1 MYLEEKNSY
10 IYMPPAARKA
20 FESSGKKPQDLSR
33 FHEITQKSISEF
45 IDKQEDND
53 NAAGPPSYSN
63 ILKLGEINE
72 TTQLSGTFVNDSEIS
87 GMLRG
92 EMNKSINTQE

>member
-1 MYLEEKNSY
+1 
-10 IYMPPAARKA
+10 MPPAARKA

-45 IDKQEDND
+45 IDKQEDD
-53 NAAGPPSYSN
+53 QNAVGPPSYSN
-63 ILKLGEINE
+63 ILKLGEMNE

-92 EMNKSINTQE
+92 EMNKSINT